1 MAKRLLVTG
10 VTSGIGSAIKTLF
23 EAAGW
28 EVVGLARHLPL
39 DQNGFEVDLA
49 HLDGVQPTAL
59 RASVEKGPFDAF
71 IHVAGVWHDDNES
84 FAGKRL
90 HEFEWQQIAATMN
103 VGLTSAMIISATLL
117 ETMPNNGSMIFISG
131 KFQDGG
137 ANWLPYYTSKRALE
151 DFVVGL
157 AADESRVRVWGVSP
171 DDTASDAYKRFYPDA
186 AQHAQP
192 PESVARTCL
201 DLVEGRLSADS
212 GTIVEVSDGKAG
224 AGYHR

>member
-1 MAKRLLVTG
+1 MAKRVLVTG

-23 EAAGW
+23 ESAGW

-39 DQNGFEVDLA
+39 DQEGFEVDLA
-49 HLDGVQPTAL
+49 KLEGVEPTAL

-71 IHVAGVWHDDNES
+71 IHVAGVWHDAEES
-84 FAGKRL
+84 FIGKRL

-117 ETMPNNGSMIFISG
+117 ETMPNAASMIFISG

-157 AADESRVRVWGVSP
+157 AADESHINVWGVSP
-171 DDTASDAYKRFYPDA
+171 DDTASEAYKRFYPDA

-201 DLVEGRLSADS
+201 DLVDGRLSADS
-212 GTIVEVSDGKAG
+212 GTIVEVSGGKAG